1 MARIPYPDIASD
13 PAVAPLAQQIIAERG
28 RMLNL
33 YRMLLHSPPFA
44 RGWLSFFTAVRQ
56 QGSLDARYRELAIL
70 RIAVLNRADY
80 EFAQHVPF
88 AEKAGLSAGQ
98 IEAVKTDPASPL
110 FDARDRAVLAYA
122 ATMTRDIEVP
132 DALFAEVR
140 TLFAERDIVEL
151 TVTVAGYNLVSR
163 FVGALQIDPG
173 CARPWVRCAAGE
185 SDPRQS
191 RRKSQIRRR
200 RV

>member
-13 PAVAPLAQQIIAERG
+13 PGVVALAQQIAAERGG

-44 RGWLSFFTAVRQ
+44 RGWLNFFTAVRQ

-88 AEKAGLSAGQ
+88 ATKAGLADAQ
-98 IEAVKTDPASPL
+98 IDAVKTDPASPL
-110 FDARDRAVLAYA
+110 FDPRDRAVLAYA
-122 ATMTRDIEVP
+122 EAMTRDIEVP
-132 DALFAEVR
+132 DPLFAEIR
-140 TLFAERDIVEL
+140 TLFDERDVVEL

-163 FVGALQIDPG
+163 FLVALQIDHG
-173 CARPWVRCAAGE
+173 
-185 SDPRQS
+185 
-191 RRKSQIRRR
+191 
-200 RV
+200 

>member
-1 MARIPYPDIASD
+1 MARIRYPDLDDPSIGALAAQIA
-13 PAVAPLAQQIIAERG
+13 AERGG

-44 RGWLSFFTAVRQ
+44 RGWLNFFTAVRQ

-88 AEKAGLSAGQ
+88 ATKAGLSAAQ

-122 ATMTRDIEVP
+122 ETMTRDIDVP
-132 DALFAEVR
+132 DALFDEVR
-140 TLFAERDIVEL
+140 AHFAERDVVEL

-163 FVGALQIDPG
+163 FLVALRIDH
-173 CARPWVRCAAGE
+173 
-185 SDPRQS
+185 D
-191 RRKSQIRRR
+191 
-200 RV
+200 

>member
-1 MARIPYPDIASD
+1 MARILYPDIASD
-13 PAVAPLAQQIIAERG
+13 PAVAALAQQIAAERGG

-44 RGWLSFFTAVRQ
+44 RGWLNFFTAVRQ

-88 AEKAGLSAGQ
+88 ATKAGLGAAQ
-98 IEAVKTDPASPL
+98 IEAVKTDPGSPL

-122 ATMTRDIEVP
+122 ETMTRDIDVP
-132 DALFAEVR
+132 DALFDEVR
-140 TLFAERDIVEL
+140 AQFGERDVVEL

-163 FVGALQIDPG
+163 FLVALQIEHD
-173 CARPWVRCAAGE
+173 
-185 SDPRQS
+185 
-191 RRKSQIRRR
+191 
-200 RV
+200 

>member
-1 MARIPYPDIASD
+1 MARIPYPDIAAD
-13 PAVAPLAQQIIAERG
+13 PAVTALAQQITAERGG

-44 RGWLSFFTAVRQ
+44 RGWLNFFTAVRQ
-56 QGSLDARYRELAIL
+56 QGLLDARYRELAIL

-88 AEKAGLSAGQ
+88 ASKAGLTDAQ
-98 IEAVKTDPASPL
+98 IDAVKTGPQSPH

-122 ATMTRDIEVP
+122 ETMTRDIEVP
-132 DALFAEVR
+132 DALFDEVR
-140 TLFAERDIVEL
+140 TQFGEREVVEL

-163 FVGALQIDPG
+163 FLVALRIDH
-173 CARPWVRCAAGE
+173 
-185 SDPRQS
+185 D
-191 RRKSQIRRR
+191 
-200 RV
+200 

>member
-13 PAVAPLAQQIIAERG
+13 AAVAPLAQQITAERG

-44 RGWLSFFTAVRQ
+44 RGWLNFFTAVRQ

-88 AEKAGLSAGQ
+88 AGKAGLSAAQ

-132 DALFAEVR
+132 DPLFAEVR
-140 TLFAERDIVEL
+140 TLFAERDVVEL

-163 FVGALQIDPG
+163 FLVALQIDH
-173 CARPWVRCAAGE
+173 
-185 SDPRQS
+185 D
-191 RRKSQIRRR
+191 
-200 RV
+200 

>member
-13 PAVAPLAQQIIAERG
+13 PAIATLAQQIVAERG
-28 RMLNL
+28 GKMLNL

-44 RGWLSFFTAVRQ
+44 RGWLNFFTAVGQ
-56 QGSLDARYRELAIL
+56 QGALDARYRELAIL

-88 AEKAGLSAGQ
+88 AENAGVSAAQ
-98 IEAVKTDPASPL
+98 IEAVQNDPASPL

-122 ATMTRDIEVP
+122 ATMTRDIDVP
-132 DALFAEVR
+132 DALFAEIR
-140 TLFAERDIVEL
+140 ALFDERDIVEL

-163 FVGALQIDPG
+163 FLVALQIDH
-173 CARPWVRCAAGE
+173 
-185 SDPRQS
+185 D
-191 RRKSQIRRR
+191 
-200 RV
+200 